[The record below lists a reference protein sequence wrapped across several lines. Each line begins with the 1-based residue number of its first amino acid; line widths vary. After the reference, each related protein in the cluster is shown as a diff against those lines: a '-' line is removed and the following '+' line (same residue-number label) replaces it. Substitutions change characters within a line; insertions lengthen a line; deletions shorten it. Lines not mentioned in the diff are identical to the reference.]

1 MSEGLTLHD
10 ISRQIEELRE
20 EFTQAIRRGDDIETI
35 AVSAAQVARLL
46 NVDRKTVY
54 EMHHAGEL
62 NGFRPRPNSHL
73 KFLLSEVR
81 EVARK
86 KSEKR
91 EGA

>member
-1 MSEGLTLHD
+1 MKELSLAD
-10 ISRQIEELRE
+10 ISRQIETLRE
-20 EFTQAIRRGDDIETI
+20 EFAQALRRGDDLETI
-35 AVSAAQVARLL
+35 AVSAAEVARLL

-54 EMHHAGEL
+54 EMHYAEDL